1 MSPEDM
7 GRVALVVAIDLSERV
22 AQWLLAGASTRQPVA
37 DIAHTVALYSA
48 AVERMLGAPSGTIEV
63 FDPDLLAQRAAP
75 PPRQRSTRQLRGRGN
90 E

>member
-7 GRVALVVAIDLSERV
+7 GRAALVVAIELSERV
-22 AQWLLAGASTRQPVA
+22 AQWLLADASTRQPVA
-37 DIAHTVALYSA
+37 DIAHTVAFSA

-75 PPRQRSTRQLRGRGN
+75 PPRQRSTRQLRGRDN